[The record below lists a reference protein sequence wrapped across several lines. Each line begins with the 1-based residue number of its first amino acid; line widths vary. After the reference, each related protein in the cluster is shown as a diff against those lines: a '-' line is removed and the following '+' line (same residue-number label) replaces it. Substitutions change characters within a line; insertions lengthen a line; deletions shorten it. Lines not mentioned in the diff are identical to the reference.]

1 MTCEG
6 CFNEQEVLSLRISKH
21 KRKLEEE
28 SRGNQKKK
36 RIMLSCGGDHD
47 KLMKDENCK
56 VRSNVTLAHIF
67 VVVVVVF

>member
-1 MTCEG
+1 
-6 CFNEQEVLSLRISKH
+6 
-21 KRKLEEE
+21 
-28 SRGNQKKK
+28 
-36 RIMLSCGGDHD
+36 MLSCGGDHD